1 MCHYSSYMYTFEMEG
16 DNRLSSLF
24 CRKESTDPTADLRG
38 YSPHEEHQLVKRY
51 QFKAYSHIAERA
63 LALSASVCH
72 CGGSRGLGMSA
83 RLFLLQ
89 KEFLPEGN
97 SCQEA

>member
-38 YSPHEEHQLVKRY
+38 SSPQEEHQLARH
-51 QFKAYSHIAERA
+51 QFKAYSHIVERA

-72 CGGSRGLGMSA
+72 CGGSRSLGMSA

-97 SCQEA
+97 SSQEA